1 MNTDTLLNRISVD
14 PSICHGKPCIKGHR
28 IWVTLILDFLAS
40 GTSIE
45 ELLDEYPDLQ
55 NVNAGEKV
63 YKNGQTAVL
72 SPTSSIILFKHH
84 HKSHKN
90 RTHLGSNIV

>member
-55 NVNAGEKV
+55 KEDILACIAFGSEMSRRRFVDWEE
-63 YKNGQTAVL
+63 QPSHAVQV
-72 SPTSSIILFKHH
+72 
-84 HKSHKN
+84 
-90 RTHLGSNIV
+90 G